1 MCTNCS
7 DPLVTFAREYKYNL
21 VKIPRGKIHPLDVL
35 LLYPNSGLKRYCPLP
50 KMVFPNLNPNGGR
63 AVPPAPDLVEDIAA
77 DFSGKFS
84 GKMSFDVGLTFLES
98 VLKMLGAGSAGLGLT
113 MSSAKQLQFQFK
125 NVKVE
130 SVELYDLSNYMLGI
144 VPDISVNYLSM
155 NEKGEAFVITDVLR
169 SNSIDVKAF
178 DQSGKELR
186 LNIDAIKG
194 IVGPKISVGREVAN
208 DLQVSFKGDV
218 DLTFAFKAAAFWIE
232 VPRDEVPGG
241 GIPRGRKYPI
251 FKLDY
256 DVAPPFDRMLCYF
269 GADLEAKNELTGV
282 LFSDPFVEVDDE
294 NIENMR
300 DAVSMAKMS

>member
-21 VKIPRGKIHPLDVL
+21 VKIPRGKVHPLDVL
-35 LLYPNSGLKRYCPLP
+35 LLSPSSGLKRYCPLP

-63 AVPPAPDLVEDIAA
+63 LVPPVPEFEEDIAA
-77 DFSGKFS
+77 NFSGQLS
-84 GKMSFDVGLTFLES
+84 GKMSFDVGLPFLES
-98 VLKMLGAGSAGLGLT
+98 VLNMFGAGSAGLGLK
-113 MSSAKQLQFQFK
+113 MGSAKQLQFQFK

-130 SVELYDLSNYMLGI
+130 NVDLRDLSNYMLGA
-144 VPDISVNYLSM
+144 VPDISVDYLSM

-178 DQSGKELR
+178 DQSGRELK
-186 LNIDAIKG
+186 LDIDAIKG
-194 IVGPKISVGREVAN
+194 VVGPKISVGREAAN

-232 VPRDEVPGG
+232 VPRGS
-241 GIPRGRKYPI
+241 RYPI

-256 DVAPPFDRMLCYF
+256 DVAPPFGGMLCYF
-269 GADLEAKNELTGV
+269 GANLEAKDELTGV
-282 LFSDPFVEVDDE
+282 LFSDPFVEVNDE
-294 NIENMR
+294 PIRNMR
-300 DAVSMAKMS
+300 DAVPMATIS